1 MAKLWVVIK
10 REYLERVRS
19 KWFIFMTIFGPV
31 FMLAVFILPG
41 YMTVRGMKDAQVG
54 SIHIL
59 DATGTGL
66 GQRVADYLARQQQSS
81 PLAKLPGATPAVP
94 SVVETVNPRGLA
106 AAEST

>member
-31 FMLAVFILPG
+31 FFAAITVLPG
-41 YMTVRGMKDAQVG
+41 YMTVRGMRGAQVA
-54 SIHIL
+54 SMHIL

-66 GQRVADYLARQQQSS
+66 GQRVADRLLAQQTSG
-81 PLAKLPGATPAVP
+81 PLTKVPGAAAAPAVA
-94 SVVETVNPRGLA
+94 SVVRKDQKSVV
-106 AAEST
+106 